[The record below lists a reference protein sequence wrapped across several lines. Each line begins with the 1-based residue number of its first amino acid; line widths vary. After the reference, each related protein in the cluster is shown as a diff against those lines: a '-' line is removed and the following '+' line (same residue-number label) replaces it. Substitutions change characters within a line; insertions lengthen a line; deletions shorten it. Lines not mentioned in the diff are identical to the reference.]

1 MQLIPCPFCG
11 PRAEIEFVYG
21 CVADAAAGP
30 ANLSDHEELDRIFI
44 RQNPR
49 GAEVELWQHA
59 SGCRSW
65 IKIARNTLT
74 HEILRSEPARREK
87 S

>member
-21 CVADAAAGP
+21 CAADSAAG
-30 ANLSDHEELDRIFI
+30 ATDRGDAEEIDRIFI

-49 GAEVELWQHA
+49 GVEAELWQHA

-65 IKIARNTLT
+65 IRIERNTLT
-74 HEILRSEPARREK
+74 HEILRSEPARKEK
-87 S
+87 P